1 MSGRCLY
8 RSVVVGAVECNP
20 DAKLMSDERPGFVL
34 ANQTLAV
41 RRLRLDP
48 NARRLSTLQGSSLH
62 LDLHMHCFMLPWPM
76 APRQH
81 STWRPTHRPFAAS
94 LCDPRS
100 HAEIEYTRFRSVAQ
114 HKRCDYTSVSAIHN
128 SHGNQLS
135 TPDIIP
141 CSHIYVCILEAN
153 SISTTRWRKEIWIRA
168 FRLYQ
173 QIRNDHFSRID
184 ERCDLGS
191 SKVALLEHR
200 YCTIKS

>member
-8 RSVVVGAVECNP
+8 RSILVAAVEWNP

-76 APRQH
+76 GPRQH

-100 HAEIEYTRFRSVAQ
+100 RFRSVAQ
-114 HKRCDYTSVSAIHN
+114 HRRPSTIQASVSTIHN
-128 SHGNQLS
+128 SHANQLS
-135 TPDIIP
+135 TP
-141 CSHIYVCILEAN
+141 ILT
-153 SISTTRWRKEIWIRA
+153 S
-168 FRLYQ
+168 
-173 QIRNDHFSRID
+173 
-184 ERCDLGS
+184 
-191 SKVALLEHR
+191 
-200 YCTIKS
+200 